1 MHCRNGFEWISPD
14 ATVGTQITS
23 CGGRPRGVLSFGAIE
38 AIHAQESICS
48 TSNQRVPTPKECR
61 RFTLDLICPPT
72 GLTDAII
79 VRGDLEPGVRETRA
93 KAQVVRKSGAG
104 GSEYQH

>member
-14 ATVGTQITS
+14 ATVVIQ
-23 CGGRPRGVLSFGAIE
+23 
-38 AIHAQESICS
+38 
-48 TSNQRVPTPKECR
+48 
-61 RFTLDLICPPT
+61 FTLNAIFTSLAFRTQDQLCGSALICPPT